1 MTEYTSEKLYALKEQ
16 LEKHGYCLYQVTHFK
31 KHDRVKFGNNDIMIS
46 MNLRGKLSENL
57 RGKLSEIALDALV
70 EACIGKK

>member
-16 LEKHGYCLYQVTHFK
+16 LKKHGYSLYQVTHFK

-46 MNLRGKLSENL
+46 MNLRGKLSE
-57 RGKLSEIALDALV
+57 IALDALV
-70 EACIGKK
+70 EACVGKK